1 MSPQLNLKYS
11 KRDTKIFLF
20 NDITYFVESDYKWK
34 MGRSFVAFS
43 EYLNFEIK
51 TRITYFYSF
60 IGKQAAAVSATPSSK
75 STVSQP
81 PQPPQTPPQ
90 PSITA
95 TPATPTTPTIA
106 TKAGQEQIAAYLESN
121 PEFLENYVISNVD
134 FQTVERWVIRKA
146 RDVQKGTGGKIY
158 YENMPN

>member
-1 MSPQLNLKYS
+1 
-11 KRDTKIFLF
+11 
-20 NDITYFVESDYKWK
+20 

-51 TRITYFYSF
+51 TRIIHLYSF
-60 IGKQAAAVSATPSSK
+60 IGKQAVAVSATSSSK

-81 PQPPQTPPQ
+81 PQPPKTPPQ

-158 YENMPN
+158 YENMPD

>member
-1 MSPQLNLKYS
+1 MFGA
-11 KRDTKIFLF
+11 RCD
-20 NDITYFVESDYKWK
+20 
-34 MGRSFVAFS
+34 
-43 EYLNFEIK
+43 EI
-51 TRITYFYSF
+51 INFYSF
-60 IGKQAAAVSATPSSK
+60 IGKQAAAVTPSLKSQ

-81 PQPPQTPPQ
+81 TETTQPPQ

-106 TKAGQEQIAAYLESN
+106 TKAGQEQITAYLESN

-146 RDVQKGTGGKIY
+146 RDAQKGTGGKIQ
-158 YENMPN
+158 NMPKIRAP

>member
-1 MSPQLNLKYS
+1 MASTPTTHTLGTQS
-11 KRDTKIFLF
+11 T
-20 NDITYFVESDYKWK
+20 
-34 MGRSFVAFS
+34 A
-43 EYLNFEIK
+43 YLG
-51 TRITYFYSF
+51 TL
-60 IGKQAAAVSATPSSK
+60 GTPTTHTLGTISMAS
-75 STVSQP
+75 
-81 PQPPQTPPQ
+81 
-90 PSITA
+90 
-95 TPATPTTPTIA
+95 TPTTPTIA

>member
-1 MSPQLNLKYS
+1 M
-11 KRDTKIFLF
+11 
-20 NDITYFVESDYKWK
+20 
-34 MGRSFVAFS
+34 
-43 EYLNFEIK
+43 
-51 TRITYFYSF
+51 
-60 IGKQAAAVSATPSSK
+60 
-75 STVSQP
+75 SQP
-81 PQPPQTPPQ
+81 PQPPKTPPQ

-106 TKAGQEQIAAYLESN
+106 TKAGQEQITAYLESN

-146 RDVQKGTGGKIY
+146 RDVQKGTGGKITY

>member
-1 MSPQLNLKYS
+1 M
-11 KRDTKIFLF
+11 IFDPYPSSSAVFLLQSVGKF
-20 NDITYFVESDYKWK
+20 GQFLTPLPLRNANV
-34 MGRSFVAFS
+34 
-43 EYLNFEIK
+43 LNFIP
-51 TRITYFYSF
+51 F
-60 IGKQAAAVSATPSSK
+60 IGKQASATPSQK

-81 PQPPQTPPQ
+81 PQPPKTPPQ

-106 TKAGQEQIAAYLESN
+106 TKAGQEQITAYLESN

-158 YENMPN
+158 

>member
-1 MSPQLNLKYS
+1 MALGSRCYVKWIYPFIRHLS
-11 KRDTKIFLF
+11 V
-20 NDITYFVESDYKWK
+20 VESDYKWK
-34 MGRSFVAFS
+34 MGRIFVVFS
-43 EYLNFEIK
+43 EYLNFKVK

-60 IGKQAAAVSATPSSK
+60 VGKQAAAVSATPSSK

-95 TPATPTTPTIA
+95 TPATPATTPTIA
-106 TKAGQEQIAAYLESN
+106 TKAGQEQITAYLESN